1 MKNRKPNII
10 NQFRVGTLL
19 LIMIIINNVPVN
31 AQPKLSSYNLRGEVD
46 VQYVVEEK
54 DKYSILLS
62 IDDNSHFVRL
72 EYGDLPKAEDFFI
85 KSYEKFLEW
94 VEIAK
99 ENNVTDVRREIGKT
113 KIGNLLG
120 WNYGGWQFAFGSVEV
135 VASMRIADDGTPYC
149 VFVFP
154 KKSSSSNRYIESN
167 TKILMFGLDDDF
179 DSFVIH
185 LNQEHTKKLVD
196 EYNSRVD
203 LFGNK

>member
-196 EYNSRVD
+196 EYNSRTD